1 MKILILGG
9 TGAMG
14 KHLVQK
20 MKGTN
25 NQVTVTSRRFFADK
39 ENISFIQ
46 GNAHDLDFVDNLLSR
61 DFDVIVDFM
70 AYGTE
75 EFKLRYK
82 KILENCGQYI
92 FMSSSR
98 VYADSEQALTE
109 KSLRLLDVCTDKEY
123 LATDEYALAKARQ
136 ENLLRN
142 SGRKN
147 YTIIRPYITYSEN
160 RLQLGV
166 LEKESWLYRAL
177 KGRTIVFSNDIA
189 YKYTTLTYGMD
200 VASAIVQ
207 LIGNEKAY
215 GETFHITS
223 NQSYPWEKVLSW
235 YLDAIEQYSGVR
247 PRVKMEEKS
256 SNLKSDRTKYQVKYD
271 RYYNRRF
278 DNGKISKFV
287 DTSSFVA
294 ANTGLPQC
302 MDSFIKNQSFL
313 YIDWKR
319 EAYYDRLTGECASI
333 KEMPTLKQKI
343 KYLIFRYIIFPYK
356 LRIDN
361 GTILYQ

>member
-1 MKILILGG
+1 MNKILILGG

-14 KHLVQK
+14 KHLVQNLR
-20 MKGTN
+20 GTK
-25 NQVTVTSRRFFADK
+25 NQVVVTSRRSFVNKD
-39 ENISFIQ
+39 NIAYIQ
-46 GNAHDLDFVDNLLSR
+46 GNAHETIFLNGLLTQN
-61 DFDVIVDFM
+61 FDIIVDFM
-70 AYGTE
+70 AYRTE

-109 KSLRLLDVCTDKEY
+109 KSPRLLDVCTDREY

-166 LEKESWLYRAL
+166 LEKENWLYRAL

-189 YKYTTLTYGMD
+189 DKYTTLTYGMD
-200 VASAIVQ
+200 VASAIVK
-207 LIGNEKAY
+207 LIGNEKAF

-223 NQSYPWEKVLSW
+223 SQSYPWDKVLNW
-235 YLDAIEQYSGVR
+235 YLDTIEQQTGIR
-247 PRVKMEEKS
+247 PRVKMEETS
-256 SNLKSDRTKYQVKYD
+256 SNLKFSYAKYQVKYD

-278 DNGKISKFV
+278 DNGKINEFI

-294 ANTGLPQC
+294 ANEGLPQC
-302 MDSFIKNQSFL
+302 ISRFIVNPSFL
-313 YIDWKR
+313 NIDWKR
-319 EAYYDRLTGECASI
+319 EAYYDRLTGEHASI
-333 KEMPTLKQKI
+333 KEMPTLKQKV
-343 KYLIFRYIIFPYK
+343 KYLIYRYIIHPYK
-356 LRIDN
+356 
-361 GTILYQ
+361 

>member
-1 MKILILGG
+1 MNKILILGG

-20 MKGTN
+20 LKGTN
-25 NQVTVTSRRFFADK
+25 NYVVVTSRRSFVDK
-39 ENISFIQ
+39 NNISFVQ
-46 GNAHDLDFVDNLLSR
+46 GDAHDSTFLDSLLTQN
-61 DFDVIVDFM
+61 FNVIVDFM

-75 EFKLRYK
+75 EFELRYK

-109 KSLRLLDVCTDKEY
+109 NSPRLLDICTDKEY
-123 LATDEYALAKARQ
+123 LATDEYALAKAKQ
-136 ENLLRN
+136 EDLLRN

-166 LEKESWLYRAL
+166 LEKERWLYRAL
-177 KGRTIVFSNDIA
+177 KGRTIVFSKDIA
-189 YKYTTLTYGMD
+189 DKYTTLTYGMD
-200 VASAIVQ
+200 VAFAIVK
-207 LIGNEKAY
+207 LIGNKKAY

-223 NQSYPWEKVLSW
+223 NQFYSWNKILSW
-235 YLDAIEQYSGVR
+235 YLDAIEQCTGSR
-247 PRVKMEEKS
+247 PCVKMEEKS
-256 SNLKSDRTKYQVKYD
+256 SNLKLGHAKYQVKYD

-278 DNGKISKFV
+278 DNGKISALI
-287 DTSSFVA
+287 DTSSFIA
-294 ANTGLPQC
+294 ANIGLSQC
-302 MDSFIKNQSFL
+302 INRFIKNQSFL

-333 KEMPTLKQKI
+333 KEMPTVKQKI
-343 KYLIFRYIIFPYK
+343 KYLIFRYIISPYK
-356 LRIDN
+356 
-361 GTILYQ
+361 

>member
-14 KHLVQK
+14 KHLVHK
-20 MKGTN
+20 LKGTN
-25 NQVTVTSRRFFADK
+25 NQVTVTSRRFFANED
-39 ENISFIQ
+39 NISFIK
-46 GNAHDLDFVDNLLSR
+46 GNAHDMTFVDSLLSR
-61 DFDVIVDFM
+61 NFDTIVDFM
-70 AYGTE
+70 AYRTE

-109 KSLRLLDVCTDKEY
+109 NSPRLLDVCTDKEY
-123 LATDEYALAKARQ
+123 LATDEYALAKAKQ

-142 SGRKN
+142 CGRRN
-147 YTIIRPYITYSEN
+147 YTIIRPYITYSES

-177 KGRTIVFSNDIA
+177 KGRTIVFSKDIA
-189 YKYTTLTYGMD
+189 DKYTTLTYGMD
-200 VASAIVQ
+200 VSSAIFK
-207 LIGNEKAY
+207 LIGNESTY

-223 NQSYPWEKVLSW
+223 SQSYPWSKVLNW
-235 YLDAIEQYSGVR
+235 YLDAIEQNTGIR

-278 DNGKISKFV
+278 DNGKICEFV

-313 YIDWKR
+313 HIDWKR

-343 KYLIFRYIIFPYK
+343 KYLIFRYIILSYK
-356 LRIDN
+356 
-361 GTILYQ
+361 

>member
-1 MKILILGG
+1 MNKILILGG

-14 KHLVQK
+14 KHLVQQLR
-20 MKGTN
+20 GTN
-25 NQVTVTSRRFFADK
+25 NQVVVTSRRSFVNKD
-39 ENISFIQ
+39 NIAYIQ
-46 GNAHDLDFVDNLLSR
+46 GNAHESTFLDYLLTQN
-61 DFDVIVDFM
+61 FDVIIDFM

-75 EFKLRYK
+75 EFNLRYK
-82 KILENCGQYI
+82 KILENCKQYI

-98 VYADSEQALTE
+98 VYADSEHALTE
-109 KSLRLLDVCTDKEY
+109 NSPRLLDVCTDKEY

-189 YKYTTLTYGMD
+189 DKYTTLTYGMD

-223 NQSYPWEKVLSW
+223 NQSYPWEKVLNW
-235 YLDAIEQYSGVR
+235 YLEAIEEYSGIR

-256 SNLKSDRTKYQVKYD
+256 SNLKFVYAKYQVKYD

-278 DNGKISKFV
+278 DDSKINEFI
-287 DTSSFVA
+287 DTSSFTVA
-294 ANTGLPQC
+294 HTGLTQC
-302 MDSFIKNQSFL
+302 ISRFIENQSFR

-319 EAYYDRLTGECASI
+319 EAYYDRLTGEHASI
-333 KEMPTLKQKI
+333 KEMTTLKQKI
-343 KYLIFRYIIFPYK
+343 KYLIFRYIISPYK
-356 LRIDN
+356 L
-361 GTILYQ
+361 